1 MKTLSSPSSIPAP
14 AQVFIRPMLF
24 AALGLHALFLFVP
37 FPAEKQKPPENKEAP
52 VKITQLPTTSIAAT
66 KKMPKVSLPKQA
78 KPTLPKINRATVN
91 PIAQPS
97 PTQPKPIEA
106 TPEADTRKP
115 AKSQQSNSAND
126 SAASIADFPKYQPAT
141 PDCFEKGYGDQCL
154 VATANLATVAS
165 FYQSVPKSKGWMVE
179 PIENTAEAKIYSATK
194 GNTRLFLHLFADTPT
209 TVILVADQKIAN
221 LAALKGSVSPPAEY
235 VELLG
240 NVIPD
245 GDRSDNPANT
255 ASAEQFA
262 QPQFF
267 YSILSEA
274 DLQQGTIPEL
284 RPGIDGTP
292 KLGLGQPP
300 AAFYSAILE
309 ADLKSIFQ
317 EVTKQGQYGGGDLY
331 RLKKGS
337 TTIYLNLVPTK
348 DQRGTIV
355 VTWLTDPTKS

>member
-1 MKTLSSPSSIPAP
+1 MESNES
-14 AQVFIRPMLF
+14 
-24 AALGLHALFLFVP
+24 
-37 FPAEKQKPPENKEAP
+37 
-52 VKITQLPTTSIAAT
+52 TT
-66 KKMPKVSLPKQA
+66 
-78 KPTLPKINRATVN
+78 
-91 PIAQPS
+91 
-97 PTQPKPIEA
+97 
-106 TPEADTRKP
+106 D
-115 AKSQQSNSAND
+115 
-126 SAASIADFPKYQPAT
+126 
-141 PDCFEKGYGDQCL
+141 
-154 VATANLATVAS
+154 
-165 FYQSVPKSKGWMVE
+165 
-179 PIENTAEAKIYSATK
+179 AKIYSATK
-194 GNTRLFLHLFADTPT
+194 GNTRLFLHLFVDAPT

-235 VELLG
+235 IELLG

-267 YSILSEA
+267 YSIVSEA